1 MRTRREVRGQR
12 SGPPRLREAVV
23 GALLVVVFVVRAV
36 LDLPELGLSFL
47 YLVPTLL
54 ASLWFGLRPGLL
66 VGVLAAALYAL
77 DASVIDPEPFPLA
90 AAALRLVVFCSVG
103 GGFALLLDR
112 QVELRAVVAQRD
124 RQIGELRAIREALVP
139 AEVPERPAL
148 ELASCY
154 VPAEEGVAGDF
165 YLVAPGPNDTTVLAV
180 GDAMGKGIEAARR
193 ASFARAALA
202 TFASFTDDPLRLLE
216 MANHSLIERSGVSS
230 SFVTVACVSI
240 DPGEGRMSWALAGH
254 PAPLRLDDGSS
265 LGVLR
270 PGLPLGVELDL
281 DAERSSAA
289 LTPDWG
295 VLLFTDG
302 LAEARPPAD
311 GNGAST
317 NGAELFAPHIVDA
330 LRRLGG
336 ASPRQVVRELRASAE
351 KFSGGALPDDL
362 CMLAVR
368 GR

>member
-1 MRTRREVRGQR
+1 
-12 SGPPRLREAVV
+12 
-23 GALLVVVFVVRAV
+23 
-36 LDLPELGLSFL
+36 
-47 YLVPTLL
+47 
-54 ASLWFGLRPGLL
+54 
-66 VGVLAAALYAL
+66 
-77 DASVIDPEPFPLA
+77 
-90 AAALRLVVFCSVG
+90 
-103 GGFALLLDR
+103 
-112 QVELRAVVAQRD
+112 
-124 RQIGELRAIREALVP
+124 
-139 AEVPERPAL
+139 
-148 ELASCY
+148 
-154 VPAEEGVAGDF
+154 
-165 YLVAPGPNDTTVLAV
+165 
-180 GDAMGKGIEAARR
+180 
-193 ASFARAALA
+193 
-202 TFASFTDDPLRLLE
+202 
-216 MANHSLIERSGVSS
+216 
-230 SFVTVACVSI
+230 
-240 DPGEGRMSWALAGH
+240 MSWALAGH